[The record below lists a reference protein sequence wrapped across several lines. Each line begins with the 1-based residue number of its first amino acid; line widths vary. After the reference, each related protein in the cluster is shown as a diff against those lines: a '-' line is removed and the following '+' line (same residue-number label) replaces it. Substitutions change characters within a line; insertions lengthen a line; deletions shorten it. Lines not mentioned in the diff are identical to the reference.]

1 MLSSWGSVS
10 GGEVTG
16 NAFWGEEVPVG
27 GGEVSGGLPSGG
39 GGEGIEENSGAL

>member
-1 MLSSWGSVS
+1 MG

-16 NAFWGEEVPVG
+16 NAFWGEGVPVG

-39 GGEGIEENSGAL
+39 GGEGTEVNSGAL